1 MGYVLLTGSTGLV
14 GRYVLRD
21 LLDLGVPMAAMV
33 RPGKG
38 PAMLEGIMGHWE
50 HLAGRVLPR
59 PVVIEGDLCI
69 PEVVPDEGQRRWLL
83 AQCDTILHCA
93 ASMTFREDRRGEPFR
108 TNVNGTEHLLGLCRT
123 AGIHQFHHVSTA
135 YICGLRQ
142 GRILESDID
151 VGQQLGNVYEQS
163 KLQAEKMI
171 RAADFLEQ
179 RTFYRPASVVG
190 DSATGYVTNFHGFYL
205 PLQLAHAMAGRV
217 PVDAMNERFF
227 ARLGLR
233 GDEGKNL
240 VPVEWLA
247 KAIAHLVTHPALHG
261 QTYHL
266 ASPRPVP
273 VVEIQRVIHDA
284 IQQFY
289 RKTLAK
295 SIGEEELKSV
305 EALFYDYMLI
315 YQSHWRDDPKF
326 DLTNTQRALPH
337 LPCPELTYEAL
348 MRVARYPVERNFVE
362 PRHERLP
369 TDYDVPAHLRP
380 LLATGVRHGTVVD
393 RSHTVG
399 LQVNGPGG
407 GQWQLHLEGDRV
419 AGVDW
424 GLPQSTAACYYLS
437 AAAFRSLAN
446 CELTVEQSI
455 NAGRLLIDGAGEP
468 LSRLIGVFK
477 QVVSTGNGVHRET
490 QAMN

>member
-1 MGYVLLTGSTGLV
+1 
-14 GRYVLRD
+14 
-21 LLDLGVPMAAMV
+21 
-33 RPGKG
+33 
-38 PAMLEGIMGHWE
+38 
-50 HLAGRVLPR
+50 
-59 PVVIEGDLCI
+59 
-69 PEVVPDEGQRRWLL
+69 
-83 AQCDTILHCA
+83 
-93 ASMTFREDRRGEPFR
+93 
-108 TNVNGTEHLLGLCRT
+108 
-123 AGIHQFHHVSTA
+123 
-135 YICGLRQ
+135 
-142 GRILESDID
+142 
-151 VGQQLGNVYEQS
+151 
-163 KLQAEKMI
+163 
-171 RAADFLEQ
+171 
-179 RTFYRPASVVG
+179 
-190 DSATGYVTNFHGFYL
+190 
-205 PLQLAHAMAGRV
+205 
-217 PVDAMNERFF
+217 
-227 ARLGLR
+227 
-233 GDEGKNL
+233 
-240 VPVEWLA
+240 
-247 KAIAHLVTHPALHG
+247 
-261 QTYHL
+261 
-266 ASPRPVP
+266 
-273 VVEIQRVIHDA
+273 
-284 IQQFY
+284 
-289 RKTLAK
+289 
-295 SIGEEELKSV
+295 
-305 EALFYDYMLI
+305 MLI